1 MSEGFSAEWLRL
13 REPYDARARDIELA
27 RRLAAWV
34 GDRDS
39 VRIVD
44 LGAGTGANLRWLS
57 GRLPAKGQDWT
68 LVEHDPAL
76 ISAGSAQL
84 AGTPVGWRYHQ
95 LDLAADLE
103 TLAEADADIITAS
116 ALLDLVSA
124 EWLDRLVA
132 WRRTLACRPLPR
144 LEL

>member
-1 MSEGFSAEWLRL
+1 MPICAGF
-13 REPYDARARDIELA
+13 PDA
-27 RRLAAWV
+27 
-34 GDRDS
+34 
-39 VRIVD
+39 
-44 LGAGTGANLRWLS
+44 
-57 GRLPAKGQDWT
+57 LPAKGQDWT

-76 ISAGSAQL
+76 IQPVRRSWQAHRSAGAI
-84 AGTPVGWRYHQ
+84 TE

-132 WRRTLACRPLPR
+132 WRRSSRAALYIALSYDGLHGLGSHR
-144 LEL
+144 